1 MKQIFFKT
9 TTINLRLLLCLVIL
23 MATLSTVYAQE
34 RETKPQKKEKK
45 RPPQSNSQIAQGSPI
60 PYLNTLEINYG
71 LINQGSNATRSVYM
85 TNDGDAPLIITSA
98 RGSNKSISVDY
109 PTTPIIKGQ
118 PVEIKISYY
127 ANIAGA
133 FSKSV
138 SISTNASIEPK
149 VVAVFG
155 EVKEVNNTLSLH
167 FSNIYMGECGR
178 NADCTHEP
186 VAGKVEVYLIDKTT
200 GRQVIGNNQNVTIWN
215 SPTHSLTC
223 SNYNANN
230 FRNDLASGEGIVS
243 RGNVDRTFNFTVN
256 QKNYQNNQYEL
267 VVRFNLG
274 NPHKDNDFA
283 STGYHWLTTGNNM
296 IEARRTLNKNGSYLI
311 GPYQTS
317 SDRCHQYWLLFDSGL

>member
-9 TTINLRLLLCLVIL
+9 TTINLRLLLSLVIL

-109 PTTPIIKGQ
+109 PTTAIVKGQ
-118 PVEIKISYY
+118 TVEIKIGYNG
-127 ANIAGA
+127 NIAGT

-138 SISTNASIEPK
+138 SISTNASVEPK
-149 VVAVFG
+149 VITIYG
-155 EVKEVNNTLSLH
+155 EVKEVFKNLNLNLA
-167 FSNIYMGECGR
+167 NIYMGECGR
-178 NADCTHEP
+178 NNDCAHEP

-200 GRQVIGNNQNVTIWN
+200 GKQVFSTNQNATIW
-215 SPTHSLTC
+215 SSGTHSLVC
-223 SNYNANN
+223 SNLKTGQSETGAGDSFVAEN
-230 FRNDLASGEGIVS
+230 SGNIDKWV
-243 RGNVDRTFNFTVN
+243 RFTVN
-256 QKNYQNNQYEL
+256 QRTYQNNQYEL

-274 NPHKDNDFA
+274 NPHRDNDFA
-283 STGYHWLTTGNNM
+283 STGYHWLTTDNNM
-296 IEARRTLNKNGSYLI
+296 IEARIPLNNTHHSMI
-311 GPYQTS
+311 GPFQTNS
-317 SDRCHQYWLLFDSGL
+317 NRCHQYWLSFGWWL